1 MATNPFGT
9 TIPRGATSFYDFSQ
23 NDDGQQPGATPTQ
36 DDGGNG
42 TPAPPSLATPTLN
55 GNGGSSSS
63 STTTTTTVTSPYA
76 QFKGNNYAEL
86 EEFLRGQMDAIKPE
100 TKEEREK
107 REKREKRVGFLARL
121 AEGLGTF
128 HTAFSHARG
137 IKAMDMPKMSA
148 KAKEL
153 FEKAKAQRDKDNDR
167 LVNYAITLGN
177 IKDKDRDF
185 NFRVTQA
192 EQQQNNWQQQFDTDN
207 EHWQQKFDTD
217 NEHWQKGFDEN
228 QRQFDVTSK
237 EHERHNRA
245 SEGLQAAGI
254 AETRRH
260 NKASEGLERQRI
272 AASQDGKYTEF
283 YSGNGMVRIP
293 NTRLNQHNISYVFSK
308 TPSAGRPMPTT
319 TVEGTK
325 PVSADQMMDWIG
337 SNIDDPNVQSA
348 LRAIGGVTTTEDN
361 TPPSRRNNNQNTP
374 PSRR

>member
-1 MATNPFGT
+1 MAANPFGT

-23 NDDGQQPGATPTQ
+23 NDDGQQPVATTQ

-42 TPAPPSLATPTLN
+42 TPAPPSLATPTLV
-55 GNGGSSSS
+55 GNGGSSS
-63 STTTTTTVTSPYA
+63 STTTTTTTTTSPYA
-76 QFKGNNYAEL
+76 QFKGNNYEEL
-86 EEFLRGQMDAIKPE
+86 EQFLRGQMESIKPE

-192 EQQQNNWQQQFDTDN
+192 EQQQNNWQQQFDAGRKDRADDVAFRDK
-207 EHWQQKFDTD
+207 KFDSD
-217 NEHWQKGFDEN
+217 NDHWQKGFDEN
-228 QRQFDVTSK
+228 KRQFDVTSK
-237 EHERHNRA
+237 EHERHNRGT
-245 SEGLQAAGI
+245 SSCWYCRN
-254 AETRRH
+254 ET
-260 NKASEGLERQRI
+260 AQ
-272 AASQDGKYTEF
+272 
-283 YSGNGMVRIP
+283 
-293 NTRLNQHNISYVFSK
+293 
-308 TPSAGRPMPTT
+308 
-319 TVEGTK
+319 
-325 PVSADQMMDWIG
+325 
-337 SNIDDPNVQSA
+337 
-348 LRAIGGVTTTEDN
+348 
-361 TPPSRRNNNQNTP
+361 
-374 PSRR
+374 